1 MHCKSD
7 LSGKALSKTLLEAV
21 SELKLDI
28 NDCRAQSYDRTAAVS
43 ASKNNMAAYIIKEN
57 PKAVYT
63 HCFSHKLNLS
73 ICKTCK
79 IQSAANIMKQIKELL
94 YFFDFSGPRH
104 LLLLECIEFYAP
116 DANKKSWR
124 MYVELAGLNE

>member
-1 MHCKSD
+1 MPLALSFVDINLDVREEFLSFLHCKSD

-28 NDCRAQSYDRTAAVS
+28 NDCRAQGYDGTAAVS

-63 HCFSHKLNLS
+63 HCFSHRLNLS

-79 IQSAANIMKQIKELL
+79 IHSAANIMEQIKEL
-94 YFFDFSGPRH
+94 
-104 LLLLECIEFYAP
+104 
-116 DANKKSWR
+116 
-124 MYVELAGLNE
+124 

>member
-28 NDCRAQSYDRTAAVS
+28 NDCRAQGYDRTAAVS